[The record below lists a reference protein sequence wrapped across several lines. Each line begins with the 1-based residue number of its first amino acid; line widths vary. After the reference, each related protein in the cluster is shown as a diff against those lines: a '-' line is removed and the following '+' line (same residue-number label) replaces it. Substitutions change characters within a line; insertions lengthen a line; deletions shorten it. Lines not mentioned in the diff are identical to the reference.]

1 MMNREP
7 AACILVRLACERC
20 GPVRMALAEI
30 PETLECPYC
39 STEAKFEHL
48 GTGQTTRLLPY
59 FELEANLQ
67 QFRTEPPRS
76 EGHPRLHRG
85 QLVIYCQELSILHF
99 ATVDEIWTNA
109 VNVSPAGMP
118 SISFRIAGL
127 DTGPVPHV
135 SGSDGVPPF
144 WCFPEDMRK
153 AADEELKSRATSGL
167 TAVASVESGTVTSYN
182 LASHGT
188 GYAGGTPQ
196 IDIPPQPGKQAK
208 KRAAK
213 KSLRN

>member
-1 MMNREP
+1 MMMNREP

-118 SISFRIAGL
+118 SISFRIGGL

-153 AADEELKSRATSGL
+153 AADEEIKSRVAVMPREGHTVGHIDCSGCAEARD
-167 TAVASVESGTVTSYN
+167 AVIASQRNVTSI
-182 LASHGT
+182 SR
-188 GYAGGTPQ
+188 P
-196 IDIPPQPGKQAK
+196 K

-213 KSLRN
+213 KSLQN